1 MREVYEKWEKMK
13 SSGEIG
19 KDEISEIEYLKS
31 EIRKGIEQKS
41 NDIANLVKA
50 LIDKMREQINSK
62 KPPNVEKLIYIDEE
76 ESEEDEIPEIINRIM
91 VEVPEDSEGQNK

>member
-13 SSGEIG
+13 NSGEIG
-19 KDEISEIEYLKS
+19 KDEANEIEYLKS
-31 EIRKGIEQKS
+31 EIRKGIKQKS

-76 ESEEDEIPEIINRIM
+76 ENEEDEIPEIINRIM